1 MPSHPLTN
9 FEIQRQYENEPRF
22 NGVYSRSNLPKKIKD
37 EAYIINLDDCN
48 ESEIIY
54 FNSFGV
60 EHVPEEIKEFVGNKN
75 LIANIFKYKQTIQ

>member
-1 MPSHPLTN
+1 MRMLVHWIAL
-9 FEIQRQYENEPRF
+9 FCK
-22 NGVYSRSNLPKKIKD
+22 G
-37 EAYIINLDDCN
+37 
-48 ESEIIY
+48 SEIIY